1 MNFMDRGPMRGG
13 EAGIQPGLEKP
24 PEPWKLR
31 RYDFRLQFCW
41 QPKPRGKRQEMMA
54 EREKQKEN
62 PQTAAAGDE
71 ATTISD
77 STSG

>member
-1 MNFMDRGPMRGG
+1 
-13 EAGIQPGLEKP
+13 
-24 PEPWKLR
+24 
-31 RYDFRLQFCW
+31 
-41 QPKPRGKRQEMMA
+41 MA